1 MRFSFRLDSSRHYHY
16 GTHPEEVN
24 KLRREGNPVTIKK
37 YPILSFNA
45 LVRSYVPKGVPNGEF
60 AKYLKRALG
69 HWKWKQF
76 DTPNK
81 WTKRFRSWWTR
92 GMVRLRMSSWRG
104 FRCFGGSETR
114 KGERE
119 KVSKRVVFTFE
130 AESFSSLEKLQEDG
144 DYPSLAETVKDS
156 LKILWAVQK
165 QAKQGYTELIVRNP
179 NTDTEKLVLDYK
191 AKG

>member
-1 MRFSFRLDSSRHYHY
+1 M
-16 GTHPEEVN
+16 
-24 KLRREGNPVTIKK
+24 
-37 YPILSFNA
+37 
-45 LVRSYVPKGVPNGEF
+45 
-60 AKYLKRALG
+60 
-69 HWKWKQF
+69 
-76 DTPNK
+76 
-81 WTKRFRSWWTR
+81 
-92 GMVRLRMSSWRG
+92 
-104 FRCFGGSETR
+104 R
-114 KGERE
+114 KGEGE

-179 NTDTEKLVLDYK
+179 STDGEKLVLDYK

>member
-1 MRFSFRLDSSRHYHY
+1 
-16 GTHPEEVN
+16 
-24 KLRREGNPVTIKK
+24 
-37 YPILSFNA
+37 
-45 LVRSYVPKGVPNGEF
+45 
-60 AKYLKRALG
+60 
-69 HWKWKQF
+69 
-76 DTPNK
+76 
-81 WTKRFRSWWTR
+81 
-92 GMVRLRMSSWRG
+92 MVRLRMSSWRG

-156 LKILWAVQK
+156 LKIMRTIQ
-165 QAKQGYTELIVRNP
+165 QGAKQGYTELIVRNP
-179 NTDTEKLVLDYK
+179 STDIEKLILDYE